1 MSTPPSQPGVP
12 DAFPPPAATPVQESA
27 TTRSGG
33 PGTFSSPGTGEP
45 PSPTRGAPLTDFKS
59 VELEI
64 AGIFTD
70 LAQRVEAPTASVPT
84 LRGSV
89 LAEHTGQRAPTMP
102 EHAEIPSLPEKK

>member
-1 MSTPPSQPGVP
+1 MLQVNYEFFDNQTP
-12 DAFPPPAATPVQESA
+12 DAALDLVTDLQAG
-27 TTRSGG
+27 RR
-33 PGTFSSPGTGEP
+33 

-64 AGIFTD
+64 AGVFTD
-70 LAQRVEAPTASVPT
+70 LPERVEAPTASVPT

-102 EHAEIPSLPEKK
+102 EHADIPPLPEKK